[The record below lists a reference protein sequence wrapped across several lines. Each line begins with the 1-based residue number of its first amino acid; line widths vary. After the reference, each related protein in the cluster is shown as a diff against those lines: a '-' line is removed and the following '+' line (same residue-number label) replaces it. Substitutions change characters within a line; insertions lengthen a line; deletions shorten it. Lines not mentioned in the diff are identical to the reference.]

1 MKKNILELI
10 NLYFERKNNQF
21 SILEIIEVE
30 TLLNKEIVLRTD
42 NPNFIKLNPN
52 SFDLNRIVIN
62 QIESETGK
70 NTSIDII
77 ESFKLIDSFL
87 ESKKQKYGYT
97 NILNAYSEIEVGIKI
112 YLIVSFYSNGTDII
126 AYYDSLKRKERLKI
140 HTEIF
145 KALVILD
152 IPFEV
157 LLNFLL
163 KHVEKYSYEISSFC
177 TNLCN
182 KNPQK
187 ARAFFDYVNVLKYN
201 KKYFYILSRISIEL
215 YPNDNELYY
224 QNTIKLLSKDSALG
238 YFILG
243 RFQYTSID
251 HIVDCFRLSEKV
263 NIQKEIDGLLQIPY
277 LYKSLI
283 ENEFTPNDIKE
294 LCFKKFEEL
303 FLRGNDDLKNEI
315 FQISSGIKGY
325 EERRYSLLFKTY
337 LSSSENYFNRISQ
350 YFREFE
356 NPQYF
361 FHLLGNLCLISARNN
376 KRFDISIFEEAFK
389 RFWRKY
395 KIETSEELLRLL
407 TYDNPS
413 LRLPAVDLIRSLQKS
428 EIATINLAIINNET
442 SQLRALEALIYSSYY
457 NIEKLLDLI
466 LSLSKSSYTSVI
478 EYLQKKLAELIY
490 YSYNDLLYDLIKD
503 RINDK
508 NFLKPLNEALLNYHN
523 MCDKKNEINDLNPL
537 ENEKEYMNLYY
548 RLEKEQMQ
556 KMMSNSHKGTFLEIV
571 KNSII
576 VRGNSWKI
584 GDNEISALGKFESS
598 MSIDK
603 SMYKNPDLSDY
614 KKNNF
619 ISEF

>member
-1 MKKNILELI
+1 MEKIILELI
-10 NLYFERKNNQF
+10 NLYFEKKNNLF
-21 SILEIIEVE
+21 SILEIKEAE
-30 TLLNKEIVLRTD
+30 TLLIKEIVLKTD
-42 NPNFIKLNPN
+42 NPSFLKLNPN
-52 SFDLNRIVIN
+52 SFDFNRILIN

-70 NTSIDII
+70 KTSSGIN
-77 ESFKLIDSFL
+77 ESFKLIDSFF
-87 ESKKQKYGYT
+87 ESKKKKYGYS
-97 NILNAYSEIEVGIKI
+97 NFLNAYSEIEDGIKI
-112 YLIVSFYSNGTDII
+112 YLIVIYFDNGTDII
-126 AYYDSLKRKERLKI
+126 AYYDSLKRKEQLKI

-145 KALVILD
+145 EALVILD
-152 IPFEV
+152 IPFEI

-163 KHVEKYSYEISSFC
+163 KHVEKYSIEIISFC

-187 ARAFFDYVNVLKYN
+187 AKAFFEYVNALKYN
-201 KKYFYILSRISIEL
+201 KKYFHILSRVSIEL
-215 YPNDNELYY
+215 YPNDNEFYY
-224 QNTIKLLSKDSALG
+224 QNTTILLSKDSTLG

-243 RFQYTSID
+243 RLKYASID

-263 NIQKEIDGLLQIPY
+263 NIQKEINGLLQIPY

-283 ENEFTPNDIKE
+283 ENEFTPNYIKE
-294 LCFKKFEEL
+294 SCFKKFEEL
-303 FLRGNDDLKNEI
+303 FLKGNDDLKNEI
-315 FQISSGIKGY
+315 FRISSGIKGY

-376 KRFDISIFEEAFK
+376 KRFDVTIFDEAFK

-395 KIETSEELLRLL
+395 KIETNEELLRLL

-428 EIATINLAIINNET
+428 EFATINLAIINNET

-466 LSLSKSSYTSVI
+466 LSLSKSSYPSVI

-490 YSYNDLLYDLIKD
+490 YAYNDFLYDLIKD
-503 RINDK
+503 RINDTI
-508 NFLKPLNEALLNYHN
+508 FLKPLLEALLNYHN
-523 MCDKKNEINDLNPL
+523 MCDKKNNINDLNPL
-537 ENEKEYMNLYY
+537 ENEKEYINLYY

-556 KMMSNSHKGTFLEIV
+556 KMMRNSHKNTFLETV
-571 KNSII
+571 KSSII